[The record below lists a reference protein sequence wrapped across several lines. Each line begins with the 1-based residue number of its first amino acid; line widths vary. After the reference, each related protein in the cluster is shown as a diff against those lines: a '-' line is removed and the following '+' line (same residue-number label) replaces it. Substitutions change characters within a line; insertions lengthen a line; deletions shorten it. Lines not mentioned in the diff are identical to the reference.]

1 MHIKKDGAY
10 MTTFGGNILLLRK
23 RQKLTQAQL
32 AEQSGV
38 PLATIKR
45 FEEGRVNRP
54 NADAIN
60 KISTFFCYTSQQ
72 LMGHDFSKGEPE
84 PDYEELQGTEQD
96 LRFFEGQTYNLYYL
110 SEKRNAEMK
119 NGKLAFDALYD
130 KKRGILHGKMDMHHN
145 YECTLEAV
153 GRTLILSGTG
163 VDVRQQII
171 IALHCP
177 DFGKG
182 KTYKYRGGIGLLT
195 HIDTHKA
202 LSAQRICLLS
212 SVMDKKEKSRIIQAL
227 MADNTNRMTVQIS
240 EDSDFSQWILRV
252 ETEDEELVAL
262 AK

>member
-1 MHIKKDGAY
+1 MYIKRDDAY
-10 MTTFGGNILLLRK
+10 MTTFGGNIRLLRK
-23 RQKLTQAQL
+23 RHNLTQAQL
-32 AEQSGV
+32 AEQCGV

-45 FEEGRVNRP
+45 FEKGCVNRP

-60 KISTFFCYTSQQ
+60 KLATFFLCTSQQ
-72 LMGHDFSKGEPE
+72 LMEHDFSKGDPE
-84 PDYEELQGTEQD
+84 RDYEESQGTEQD

-119 NGKLAFDALYD
+119 TGELAFDTFYD
-130 KKRGILHGKMDMHHN
+130 KKRGVLHGKMEMHHY

-163 VDVRQQII
+163 VDARQQIV

-182 KTYKYRGGIGLLT
+182 KTYKYRGGIGLLI

-212 SVMDKKEKSRIIQAL
+212 SGMDKREKSRIIEAL
-227 MADNTNRMTVQIS
+227 MADNTYRMTVQIS
-240 EDSDFSQWILRV
+240 EDSDFSQWILQA
-252 ETEDEELVAL
+252 ETE
-262 AK
+262 